1 MLSAILHKKDLPRW
15 VSALATRY
23 AVIGPVDQG
32 GGTLFQPV
40 TSAAELDLGYA
51 TTLLPPGRWF
61 DPDGE
66 VLFAFRLAPPQV
78 IPAPAATH
86 LIALFGV
93 HPCDLAAIHLMDER
107 MGREPRD
114 PHYFARRES
123 ALLVGLGC
131 SAPCGP
137 HAFCEDKGTREVRS
151 GFYDL
156 FLTDLGDRFLIT
168 AGSTR
173 GAAELALGCAFTPPG
188 FADRRA
194 LQKAAVTT
202 RSRFPRRI
210 HGDLKLLSAGLR
222 ERYAASMW
230 RGIAERCVSC
240 GSCTLVCP
248 TCMCFDVE
256 DQLDSDLAGG
266 CRVRRWDSCQRC
278 AFARVGSGE
287 NFREGTGDRVR
298 HRIFCK
304 EVYAF
309 DRLGRSECVG
319 CGRCTA
325 ACTMGIDLVA
335 IANQVLGREGGRTP

>member
-1 MLSAILHKKDLPRW
+1 
-15 VSALATRY
+15 
-23 AVIGPVDQG
+23 
-32 GGTLFQPV
+32 
-40 TSAAELDLGYA
+40 
-51 TTLLPPGRWF
+51 
-61 DPDGE
+61 
-66 VLFAFRLAPPQV
+66 
-78 IPAPAATH
+78 
-86 LIALFGV
+86 
-93 HPCDLAAIHLMDER
+93 MDER

-123 ALLVGLGC
+123 ALVVGLGC
-131 SAPCGP
+131 SAPCHS
-137 HAFCEDKGTREVRS
+137 HAFCEDMGTREARNHL
-151 GFYDL
+151 YDL
-156 FLTDLGDRFLIT
+156 FLTDLGDRFHVT

-173 GAAELALGCAFTPPG
+173 GTAELAIGCAFTPPR
-188 FADRRA
+188 FADRR
-194 LQKAAVTT
+194 LLKKTAAEV

-210 HGDLKLLSAGLR
+210 HGDLALLSARLR
-222 ERYAASMW
+222 ESYASPMW
-230 RGIAERCVSC
+230 REIAERCVSC

-278 AFARVGSGE
+278 AFASVGSGE
-287 NFREGTGDRVR
+287 NFREGAGERIR

-325 ACTMGIDLVA
+325 ACTMGIDLLA
-335 IANQVLGREGGRTP
+335 IANQVLGAEGGEAP